1 MSARFKSDTAGSRGQ
16 AVRAP
21 SATVHGKVVELSLLN
36 SMTRAEGPSF
46 PTALLHSSAGIGVNR
61 RDAESYFW
69 IGVSALTLRVT
80 PFLVFFAVLAE
91 TFVQANVRFVSDRK

>member
-1 MSARFKSDTAGSRGQ
+1 MSRGRKETHHLKPKKPTP
-16 AVRAP
+16 AMTA
-21 SATVHGKVVELSLLN
+21 ANLL
-36 SMTRAEGPSF
+36 
-46 PTALLHSSAGIGVNR
+46 
-61 RDAESYFW
+61 ESYFW